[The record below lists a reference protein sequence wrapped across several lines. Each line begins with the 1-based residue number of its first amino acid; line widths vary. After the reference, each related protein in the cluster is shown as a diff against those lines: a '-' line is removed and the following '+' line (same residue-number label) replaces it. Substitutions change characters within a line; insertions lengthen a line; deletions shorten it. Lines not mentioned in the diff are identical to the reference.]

1 MGYCWGEPDGRPLGR
16 HGPGAPAQAEPARQA
31 RQGRQGASPVTSP
44 LLELNGIVKRYGART
59 ALDGISLQAREG
71 ELVALLGPNGAGKT
85 TTVRIATGQLDPD
98 AGWVRIAGIAVADD
112 PVRAKALCGVAAQHL
127 NLDRELTVAQNLD
140 IHGRLYRMPKP
151 ARLEAMARLLEA
163 TGLAELRDTP
173 CKSLSGGQQRRAV
186 LARALMHGP
195 RLLFLD
201 EPTAGLDPEMRR
213 TLWGLVGRIREQGAT
228 ILLTTHYIEEAERLA
243 DRVVFLDRGRV
254 ACEGS
259 PKALMAGLGSVA
271 VDVLPQ
277 AAPLQAGQSGQ
288 DEIPLPETVCFKE
301 RAEALAF
308 AQDKARQGFQ
318 TSLRAVRLEDAYFA
332 VAAGAQG
339 AQGAQGAPQGAQGGP
354 APGREGP
361 AGRRL

>member
-1 MGYCWGEPDGRPLGR
+1 M
-16 HGPGAPAQAEPARQA
+16 
-31 RQGRQGASPVTSP
+31 TSP

-254 ACEGS
+254 ACKGS
-259 PKALMAGLGSVA
+259 PRELMAGLGSVA

-277 AAPLQAGQSGQ
+277 ATPLQDGQ

-332 VAAGAQG
+332 VAAGAQR
-339 AQGAQGAPQGAQGGP
+339 APQGAQGGP
-354 APGREGP
+354 ALGRDMLSPDRKRP
-361 AGRRL
+361 AGRRP